1 MKTPYFL
8 IAIVL
13 ILLFFMVELF
23 NPFLKAIIVSILLT
37 ISTVSLNIKMQK
49 YFKYR
54 VVSSSV
60 LTILMAALFF
70 LPILYCILSF
80 VSFFNKVDQQLLISN
95 LDNFKEILHSLA
107 KDFAFLD
114 DFFKK
119 IISSID
125 VGKSVQQLFSIST
138 FLGKNSAKFMI
149 DMVMI
154 LIFFFFFTLYSKEIA
169 NFLKVLLPIKNEEA
183 DAMFYQS
190 SSVMTVV
197 FYSILVTAILQGFL
211 FGAFLSFFGYDGLLF
226 GVLYGFA
233 SLIPVIG
240 GIIMWL
246 PVSLYEAST
255 GSISNAIFIAVY
267 TIIVISIIADTFI
280 KPAIINYINKKV
292 IKTPTNISSLLIFF
306 AIVAGLGS
314 FGFWGMI
321 IGPALVSLFLTTL
334 ILLKKYSQDNTIL
347 DKKKTKQIEKE

>member
-169 NFLKVLLPIKNEEA
+169 NFLKVLLPIK
-183 DAMFYQS
+183 M
-190 SSVMTVV
+190 
-197 FYSILVTAILQGFL
+197 
-211 FGAFLSFFGYDGLLF
+211 
-226 GVLYGFA
+226 
-233 SLIPVIG
+233 
-240 GIIMWL
+240 
-246 PVSLYEAST
+246 
-255 GSISNAIFIAVY
+255 
-267 TIIVISIIADTFI
+267 
-280 KPAIINYINKKV
+280 KKQMLCF
-292 IKTPTNISSLLIFF
+292 TNHQ
-306 AIVAGLGS
+306 
-314 FGFWGMI
+314 
-321 IGPALVSLFLTTL
+321 AL
-334 ILLKKYSQDNTIL
+334 
-347 DKKKTKQIEKE
+347 